1 MSEQDAVFEVSEAFI
16 NYDVPM
22 AKGLQFVDDMGFTPF
37 IKYFFRIQR
46 VLLKTAKDHPMQ
58 MLGLVALNHFQS
70 SLPLVT
76 DSSFISHIGNN
87 PFRSGAGQ
95 IFSVWDESFV
105 FDELSKL
112 VK

>member
-1 MSEQDAVFEVSEAFI
+1 
-16 NYDVPM
+16 M

-46 VLLKTAKDHPMQ
+46 VLLKTAKDHPIQ
-58 MLGLVALNHFQS
+58 MMSLVVLNHFYS

-95 IFSVWDESFV
+95 IFNVWDDTLV
-105 FDELSKL
+105 LDQLSKL
-112 VK
+112 VR